1 MNHSVSFSEID
12 YSSSVNKLNVKETY
26 SAMHHLKQTF
36 EQQLSSALN
45 LTHVE
50 APLIVFSGTGVNDN
64 LNGSE
69 SPVRFTA
76 SDIGEQSIEIVHS
89 LAKWKRMALQRSGFS
104 NGEGLFTRMN
114 AIRRDEILDDH
125 HSIYV
130 DQWDWERVISH
141 EERTFDTLRQTV
153 ESIYNAIK
161 NTEQSINE
169 RYACFNKKL
178 PDQITFITSQQLED
192 EYPNLTP
199 KEREHEAAL
208 QYGAVFVMQI
218 GGLLRSGIRHDGRSP
233 DYDDWNLNGD
243 IIVWNPVLQ
252 SAFELSSMGI
262 RVDEAS
268 LELQLSLSGCEDRK
282 ELAFHQ
288 ALLAGQLPYTIGGGI
303 GQSRLC
309 MFLLEKSHIGQVQ
322 ASVWPERILAEYNA
336 SGATLL

>member
-1 MNHSVSFSEID
+1 MNPSVSLSEID
-12 YSSSVNKLNVKETY
+12 FRDSANKLNVKETY
-26 SAMHHLKQTF
+26 SAIHQLKQTF
-36 EQQLSSALN
+36 EKELSSALN
-45 LTHVE
+45 LTYIE

-69 SPVRFTA
+69 TPVRFTA

-114 AIRRDEILDDH
+114 AIRRDEIVGNH

-141 EERTFDTLRQTV
+141 EERTLGTLRQTV
-153 ESIYNAIK
+153 ETIYNAIK
-161 NTEQSINE
+161 NTEKQLNE
-169 RYACFNKKL
+169 RYACFANKL
-178 PDQITFITSQQLED
+178 AETITFVTSQQLED

-199 KEREHEAAL
+199 KERENEAAR

-218 GGLLRSGIRHDGRSP
+218 GGLLKSGIRHDGRSP
-233 DYDDWNLNGD
+233 DYDDWSLNGD
-243 IIVWNPVLQ
+243 ILVWNPVLK

-268 LELQLSLSGCEDRK
+268 LELQLG
-282 ELAFHQ
+282 
-288 ALLAGQLPYTIGGGI
+288 LAGCSERMELDFHRALMAGELPYTIGGGI

-309 MFLLEKSHIGQVQ
+309 MFLLEKAHIGQVQ
-322 ASVWPERILAEYNA
+322 ASIWPERIVNEYK
-336 SGATLL
+336 GLGITLL